1 MIKVNGGRIDV
12 FAYSCIHVF
21 MYLCI
26 YDNVSLIPLVIRKY
40 YLSIINYQLSIINY
54 HSFLL
59 LITSLR

>member
-1 MIKVNGGRIDV
+1 MVVGLMYLR
-12 FAYSCIHVF
+12 IHVF

-26 YDNVSLIPLVIRKY
+26 YDNVSLIPLIIRQ
-40 YLSIINYQLSIINY
+40 YQLSIINY